1 MDEFKILIKLRNLVI
16 SAIYKLF
23 NDKNQFSKQK
33 LKIPSSNMP
42 QNATKIVLYPILNKG
57 F

>member
-57 F
+57 I